1 MANLQ
6 KFMVVH
12 HDPGIDCNVV
22 QEHWRK
28 LTQVEDAK
36 WERTYFSDDQGFR
49 YCVWLATDAEQLKN
63 IFTAMDVAWESI
75 QPVVEMVPDLWGEK
89 WEEHLKADKTAD
101 TLGS

>member
-1 MANLQ
+1 MINLQ

-12 HDPGIDCNVV
+12 HDPGVDCSVV
-22 QEHWRK
+22 QENWRK

-36 WERTYFSDDQGFR
+36 WERTYFNNDQGFR
-49 YCVWLATDAEQLKN
+49 YCVWLAKDEEQLKN

-75 QPVVEMVPDLWGEK
+75 FPVEETVPDLWGEE
-89 WEEHLKADKTAD
+89 WEAHLKADQSAD